1 VIKLQMGGKL
11 LFLLI
16 VAAII
21 IEINEITAINKHHHR
36 HHHLL
41 QCKQPISLNPFPLL
55 LSSKFVLLQLPLILS
70 NCPFQRFYLSGLQQR
85 GS

>member
-1 VIKLQMGGKL
+1 MIKLQMWVKL
-11 LFLLI
+11 RLLLI

-21 IEINEITAINKHHHR
+21 IEITEITAMNKNHHR

-41 QCKQPISLNPFPLL
+41 RRKQPVSLNPFPLL

>member
-1 VIKLQMGGKL
+1 MIKLRMWVKL
-11 LFLLI
+11 RLLLI

-21 IEINEITAINKHHHR
+21 IEITEITAMNKNHHR

-41 QCKQPISLNPFPLL
+41 RRKQPVSLNPFPLL
-55 LSSKFVLLQLPLILS
+55 LSSKFALLQLPLILS
-70 NCPFQRFYLSGLQQR
+70 HSPFQRFYLSGLQQR